1 MKHVFEMITRVS
13 SSEATV
19 LISGESGTGKEL
31 VARAI
36 HEESDRRNGPFV
48 AINCAAVPPT
58 LLESELFGHV
68 RGAFTDAKKGRDGL
82 FVQAAGGTLFLDEIG
97 ELPIEMQPKLLRAL
111 QERQV
116 RPVGGNTE
124 LPIDVRIIAAT
135 NRNLEEDVASSRFRE
150 DLFYRINVVTIAV
163 PPLRARDND
172 ILLLAQRF
180 IDECSARVSK
190 KVVGLS
196 SAAAKRLLDYDW
208 PGNVRELENC
218 MERAVTLTTFDRIT
232 LDDLPEKIRSYESS
246 RLVIPD
252 EDPTTMPTIEELER

>member
-1 MKHVFEMITRVS
+1 MITRVS

-19 LISGESGTGKEL
+19 LIMGESGTGKEL

-82 FVQAAGGTLFLDEIG
+82 FIQATAGTLFLDEIG

-111 QERQV
+111 QERMV

-124 LPIDVRIIAAT
+124 TQIDVRIIAAT
-135 NRNLEEDVASSRFRE
+135 NRNLEEDVAAGRFRE

-163 PPLRARDND
+163 PSLRSRDND

-180 IDECSARVSK
+180 IERWSVSPRRRRSACSTTT
-190 KVVGLS
+190 G
-196 SAAAKRLLDYDW
+196 
-208 PGNVRELENC
+208 
-218 MERAVTLTTFDRIT
+218 RATCA
-232 LDDLPEKIRSYESS
+232 SS
-246 RLVIPD
+246 R
-252 EDPTTMPTIEELER
+252 TAWSERSR